1 MSQSIL
7 DSTKKSLGVPTD
19 YDVFDPDII
28 MHINTVMSTLYQLGV
43 GPTTPFTIDDN
54 SETWEQFLAE
64 DTSVLAMVRSYVYIR
79 VKLLFDPPTTSF
91 AIDALKK
98 TAEEYEWRLN
108 VQAEGVNH
116 ANQLER
122 TGTLPLRH

>member
-116 ANQLER
+116 VNQLKR

>member
-1 MSQSIL
+1 MSPSIL
-7 DSTKKSLGVPTD
+7 ESIKKTLGVPED
-19 YDVFDPDII
+19 YDVFDPDIL
-28 MHINTVMSTLYQLGV
+28 MHINTVFSTLNQLGV
-43 GPTTPFTIDDN
+43 GPKEPFFVDDKAD
-54 SETWEQFLAE
+54 TWTQFLAE
-64 DTSVLAMVRSYVYIR
+64 DPSVLAMVRSYVYIK

-116 ANQLER
+116 AYQIER
-122 TGTLPLRH
+122 PGTLPLRG

>member
-116 ANQLER
+116 VHQIER